1 MSTKSEYSRALH
13 NELVLDVVPREH
25 WCCGHPSRRG
35 TLRAFAFQMLMDL
48 GKDVYAEDFET
59 PFLARSAEYYRQ
71 VCT

>member
-1 MSTKSEYSRALH
+1 
-13 NELVLDVVPREH
+13 
-25 WCCGHPSRRG
+25 
-35 TLRAFAFQMLMDL
+35 MLMDL

>member
-1 MSTKSEYSRALH
+1 M
-13 NELVLDVVPREH
+13 
-25 WCCGHPSRRG
+25 GIHPSRRGPQCG

-71 VCT
+71 ALDSLSD